1 MSTKHST
8 TSICNKERNQES
20 DEVANSQFLTLNSQL
35 YLVPTPVGNLEDITY
50 RALRIL
56 KEVNLVLAEDT
67 RTTGILFKH
76 FDIRTPMASHH
87 KFNEHKT
94 IAQFA
99 NRILAGESIA
109 LVSDAGTP
117 AISDPGFMLVRECI
131 AKGIRVE
138 CLPGAT
144 AFVPALV
151 DSGLPTD
158 RFCFEGF
165 LPQKKG
171 RQTKLQSL
179 VSEDRTMIFYESP
192 YRLVKTLQQFAEVF
206 GLERQASVSREISKL
221 FEDTQRGTLQQLI
234 EHFTVTP
241 PKGEIVIVVAG
252 ADEKQLQ
259 CKDVAEDEEI
269 DLAKIRKSKK
279 HRL

>member
-1 MSTKHST
+1 MN
-8 TSICNKERNQES
+8 C
-20 DEVANSQFLTLNSQL
+20 AL

-76 FDIRTPMASHH
+76 FDIHTPMASHH

-131 AKGIRVE
+131 ARGVRVE

-171 RQTKLQSL
+171 RQTKIQSL
-179 VSEDRTMIFYESP
+179 ANEERTMIFYESP
-192 YRLVKTLQQFAEVF
+192 YRLVKTLQQFSEVF
-206 GLERQASVSREISKL
+206 GSERQASVSREISKM

-234 EHFTVTP
+234 DHFTATP
-241 PKGEIVIVVAG
+241 PKGEIVVVVAG
-252 ADEKQLQ
+252 ADEKHNENKESDL
-259 CKDVAEDEEI
+259 DEEQ

-279 HRL
+279 HRN